1 MCFITILYVPV
12 VTLSAR
18 DNEKLSKLHS
28 KGFECSVFWNG
39 YKRESDNK
47 HKTKKKK
54 DFFSNQTLSSQKT
67 IYLFWTIQMKI
78 LLLEDSKLKGITY
91 QK

>member
-1 MCFITILYVPV
+1 MKSYENFIVKDLNAQFFGMDIK
-12 VTLSAR
+12 
-18 DNEKLSKLHS
+18 EKKIIKIKQKKL
-28 KGFECSVFWNG
+28 
-39 YKRESDNK
+39 
-47 HKTKKKK
+47 
-54 DFFSNQTLSSQKT
+54 DFFSNQTLSSQKA

>member
-1 MCFITILYVPV
+1 MKSYQNFIVKDLNAQFFGMDIK
-12 VTLSAR
+12 
-18 DNEKLSKLHS
+18 EKVIINIKQ
-28 KGFECSVFWNG
+28 
-39 YKRESDNK
+39 
-47 HKTKKKK
+47 KKK
-54 DFFSNQTLSSQKT
+54 DFFSNQTLSSKKN